1 MNTLK
6 EYLILFSVIS
16 LPLAATHATDDVPSY
31 QQALDQFSEQSKNAK
46 AGSGY
51 SAHDKAV
58 MDRAEQNLRKKMP
71 NPGLKVN
78 QVAPDFKLKNAFG
91 KDVRLSELLKK
102 GPVILSFYRGAWC
115 PFCNLQLHTL
125 HKSLS
130 VFKQYGAQLVLVT
143 PQKPDKSREQLKKDN
158 FEFEVLSDLDSRVM
172 KQYKLYYELSPD
184 LVRVYKKL
192 GLNIEDFNGQGRNV
206 LPVPGTYIID
216 KKGKIKAVHADVD
229 YKKRMEP
236 KDIVRVLK
244 RL

>member
-1 MNTLK
+1 MKRLK
-6 EYLILFSVIS
+6 KYLILFSFIS
-16 LPLAATHATDDVPSY
+16 LPLTATHATDDVPSY
-31 QQALDQFSEQSKNAK
+31 QQALDKFTEQSKKSK

-51 SAHDKAV
+51 NPHDKAV
-58 MDRAEQNLRKKMP
+58 MDKAEQDLRKKMP

-78 QVAPDFKLKNAFG
+78 QNAPDFKLKNAFG

-115 PFCNLQLHTL
+115 PYCNLQLHTL

-158 FEFEVLSDLDSRVM
+158 YAFEVLSDLDSRVM

-184 LVRVYKKL
+184 LVSVYKKL
-192 GLNIEDFNGQGRNV
+192 GLNLEDFNGQGRNV
-206 LPVPGTYIID
+206 LPVPGTFIID

-236 KDIVRVLK
+236 KHIVRVLK